1 MHVQQKIS
9 SFADLAEISAWLRE
23 RSAKPQHERLVYR
36 AWLRRAAWPEPGA
49 GKLPRTLCAGLPFL
63 REELAAL
70 AVSGL
75 RREGG
80 DGVSSKMLLRLS
92 DGRTV
97 ESVVLPKNAVCV
109 STQVGCAVGCAF
121 CMTGRG
127 GLTRQ
132 LGSAEIV
139 AQVAAAREIN
149 PAIRKVDFMGM
160 GEPAHNLR
168 AVMEAV
174 QFLGTYGDFGH
185 KSLMISSSGSRRL
198 FQHLMA
204 LPRQAVKPALAL
216 SLHSTRDELRSALMP
231 HADKMTVRDLVAA
244 AEAYSRMARTPVQ
257 YEWVLLQGVNDG
269 VQEAD
274 GLIALLAGRSAMV
287 NVIPVNE
294 VSGSPFKRPP
304 KAACLGFVRRLRE
317 AGIVSTIRQS
327 AAQDVLGGCGQ
338 LRSRLIEGA
347 AGSAARRALDISA

>member
-1 MHVQQKIS
+1 MHVQQKIP

-36 AWLRRAAWPEPGA
+36 AWLRRAAWPDPGA

-70 AVSGL
+70 AVPGL

-127 GLTRQ
+127 GLIRQ

-204 LPRQAVKPALAL
+204 LSRQAVKPALAL
-216 SLHSTRDELRSALMP
+216 SLHSTRDE
-231 HADKMTVRDLVAA
+231 VAA

-269 VQEAD
+269 ALEAD
-274 GLIALLAGRSAMV
+274 GLIALLAGRNAMV

-304 KAACLGFVRRLRE
+304 KEACLGFVRRLRE
-317 AGIVSTIRQS
+317 AGIVATIRQS

-338 LRSRLIEGA
+338 LRSRFIEGA
-347 AGSAARRALDISA
+347 TGSAARRASDTSA